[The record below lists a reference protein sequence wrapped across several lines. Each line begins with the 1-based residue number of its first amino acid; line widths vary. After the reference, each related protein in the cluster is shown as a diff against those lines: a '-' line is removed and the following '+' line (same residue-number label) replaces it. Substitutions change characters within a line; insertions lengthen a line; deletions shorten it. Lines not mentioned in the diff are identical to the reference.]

1 MKSYSTLLIEKEP
14 SVVTIRLNRPEV
26 HNAFNQ
32 VMMEELTDVIKNI
45 PKDKTRLIVLTGSRP
60 NFCAGADLS
69 WMQTGAPS
77 ELLRKMYS
85 EIRSVSCP
93 IVSRVFG
100 NVFAGGVGLCAATD
114 IVYAEEGS
122 HFCISE
128 ARVGLIPAVMSPFLV
143 EKIGVAKFR
152 ELIFTARR
160 FTTCEALQ
168 MGLVDFV
175 VPKEGSEYFFKQSIE
190 TILKSGPEALAASK
204 LLCRKF
210 ASFDWGDLS
219 YELAEMLTDRR
230 MSAECQEGVK
240 AFLEKR
246 PPNWK

>member
-1 MKSYSTLLIEKEP
+1 MKSYNTLLIEKEA
-14 SVVTIRLNRPEV
+14 SIVTIRLNRPEV
-26 HNAFNQ
+26 YNAFNQ
-32 VMMEELTDVIKNI
+32 IMMEELTDAIKNI
-45 PKDKTRLIVLTGSRP
+45 PKDRTRLIVLTGSGP

-69 WMQTGAPS
+69 WMKTGAPS

-85 EIRSVSCP
+85 EIYSVSCP

-100 NVFAGGVGLCAATD
+100 KVFAGGVGLCAATD

-122 HFCISE
+122 SFCISE

-143 EKIGVAKFR
+143 EKIGVARFR
-152 ELIFTARR
+152 ELIFTARK
-160 FTTCEALQ
+160 FTTSEALQ

-175 VPKEGSEYFFKQSIE
+175 VPKEGSEDFFKQSIE

-210 ASFDWGDLS
+210 ASFDWEGLS
-219 YELAEMLTDRR
+219 SELADMLTDRR
-230 MSAECQEGVK
+230 MSAEGQEGVK